1 MGHLN
6 DDFDRY
12 NQNMRFGKITFI
24 LIFLLLGLLL
34 ILIFTNIPNSR
45 LLHEIK
51 INRGQADHYL
61 LKLDLPEQIWYSRAE
76 KVQLQLKN
84 EIIQPE
90 LNPQNQEIAN
100 IEAGK
105 IQNLEVDFVLTGAE
119 LNPPGVSIIPILDE
133 KTIMMNWKIKPLIDQ
148 DIQGSVWVYINT
160 IHNGRENENQRELIF
175 TRDIT
180 IKNKMMLGLK
190 IGTFQWILITLII
203 VILLLLSLSSR
214 KSRFNDI
221 KK

>member
-1 MGHLN
+1 
-6 DDFDRY
+6 
-12 NQNMRFGKITFI
+12 MRFGKITFI

-84 EIIQPE
+84 EIVQPE
-90 LNPQNQEIAN
+90 LNPQDQEITN

-119 LNPPGVSIIPILDE
+119 LNPPGVSIIPILEE
-133 KTIMMNWKIKPLIDQ
+133 KDIMMNWKIEPLISQ
-148 DIQGSVWVYINT
+148 DIQGSVWVYIIT

-175 TRDIT
+175 TREIN
-180 IKNKMMLGLK
+180 IKNKMILGLK

-221 KK
+221 KKK